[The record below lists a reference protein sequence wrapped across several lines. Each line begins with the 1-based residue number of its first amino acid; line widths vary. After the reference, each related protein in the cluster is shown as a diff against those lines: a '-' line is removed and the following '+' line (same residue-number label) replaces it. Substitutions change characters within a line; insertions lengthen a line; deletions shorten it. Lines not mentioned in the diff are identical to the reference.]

1 MLISMDILAHEL
13 KDYVAFLQLRPNT
26 KLEISSCQMLDESA
40 PEFRKEFVYLVLPQ
54 FYHILDALPEGTNVM
69 CVGPVP
75 EQSERYRSLNL
86 MTISDISFIK
96 AINAVNDIFQ
106 KYNELGSKLDSSF
119 QSGRLKTILNAAA
132 DLLQVPVNM
141 IDMNHSLLAY
151 STNLRPT
158 GDVLWDA
165 IAEGYGY
172 EHYSIVSSSQPKL
185 PDMDEKGQRVYEG
198 VSNISHRYI
207 RVYLLRRGTKGIAAF
222 GLHKH
227 VDCDKPFARHTVQL
241 ADYIVERMNSQLNM
255 FSEITFAR
263 GKLYERFLVDLLDG
277 KPYDPQSIEATMKS
291 LSVEIAPQYLLG
303 LVLFQNP
310 TMQTDYHFALM
321 NYIEALM
328 PHCKCAMHKSRI
340 VVLYPQ
346 TKSGFLSKQLETDIA
361 EFLNKHDCFFLLSS
375 PFSSLLELSGI
386 EKALEAVIP
395 YVSPSSATPQVYHY
409 SQFAELHALHL
420 LSQELPL
427 TSACHP
433 LLSELLQHDRDNN
446 SDYYQTL
453 VAYLRSS
460 CNITE
465 AAKTLQIHRNS
476 LLYRINK
483 IETILGSK
491 LDDSALKEQL
501 LFSIHCLEF
510 DKRYGGNFT
519 APNENPSMI

>member
-1 MLISMDILAHEL
+1 MDLLAHEL
-13 KDYVAFLQLRPNT
+13 KNYVACLQLRSNT
-26 KLEISSCQMLDESA
+26 QLEISSCQMLDESA
-40 PEFRKEFVYLVLPQ
+40 QEFRKEFVYIVLPQ
-54 FYHILDALPEGTNVM
+54 SYHALDGLPEGTNVM

-75 EQSERYRSLNL
+75 EQLDRYLSLNL
-86 MTISDISFIK
+86 IVISGISFIK
-96 AINAVNDIFQ
+96 AINAVIDIFQ

-119 QSGRLKTILNAAA
+119 QSGRLKTIINAAA

-151 STNLRPT
+151 STNLLPV

-172 EHYSIVSSSQPKL
+172 EHYSIVSSSLPKL
-185 PDMDEKGQRVYEG
+185 PEMDEKGQRVYEG

-207 RVYLLRRGTKGIAAF
+207 RVYLLRRGAKGIAAF
-222 GLHKH
+222 GMHKH
-227 VDCDKPFARHTVQL
+227 TDCNKPFERHTVQL
-241 ADYIVERMNSQLNM
+241 ADYVVDRINSRLNM

-277 KPYDPQSIEATMKS
+277 KPYDSQTIEATMKS
-291 LSVEIAPQYLLG
+291 LSVETTPQYLLG
-303 LVLFQNP
+303 LVLFQNN
-310 TMQTDYHFALM
+310 TLQTDYHFALM

-328 PHCKCAMHKSRI
+328 PRCKCAMHKSHI
-340 VVLYPQ
+340 VVLCPQ
-346 TKSGFLSKQLETDIA
+346 EKNEPLPRQTESDIA
-361 EFLNKHDCFFLLSS
+361 EFLNTHDCFFLLSG
-375 PFSSLLELSGI
+375 PFPSLLDIGGM

-395 YVSPSSATPQVYHY
+395 YVSPTSGGTPQVYHY

-420 LSQELPL
+420 LSHELPL
-427 TSACHP
+427 ASACHP
-433 LLSELLQHDRDNN
+433 LLSELLQHDRENN

-465 AAKTLQIHRNS
+465 AAKVLQIHRNS

-483 IETILGSK
+483 IEAILGSK
-491 LDDSALKEQL
+491 LDDSLLKEQL

-510 DKRYGGNFT
+510 DKKYGGAFP
-519 APNENPSMI
+519 APTESPSMN